1 VCEFEFELP
10 HIFHSS
16 YSRVFVFFTI
26 TFFVEAGDLGVRGA
40 FAGALA
46 LAALTAAGGLA
57 ARALA
62 AGALAA
68 GLGVSS
74 G

>member
-1 VCEFEFELP
+1 
-10 HIFHSS
+10 
-16 YSRVFVFFTI
+16 VFFTI

-46 LAALTAAGGLA
+46 IAALTAAGGLA

-62 AGALAA
+62 AATLEAAGALAA